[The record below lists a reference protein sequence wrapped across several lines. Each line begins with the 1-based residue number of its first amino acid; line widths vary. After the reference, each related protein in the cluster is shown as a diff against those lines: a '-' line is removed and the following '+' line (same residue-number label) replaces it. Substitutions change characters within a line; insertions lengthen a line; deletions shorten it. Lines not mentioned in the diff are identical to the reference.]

1 MDEQMTETAV
11 SPENGQEKEI
21 EVEVVTP
28 IVVDLGKTKRKH
40 VKRLKRGEGRLMEE
54 VIDVMDEI
62 VEALGEEVDGK
73 TLVPIVIVY
82 KEKGKKSRNTI
93 TLPF

>member
-1 MDEQMTETAV
+1 MDEQVETAV
-11 SPENGQEKEI
+11 SSENGQDHQV

-40 VKRLKRGEGRLMEE
+40 VKRLKRGEGRLMDE
-54 VIDVMDEI
+54 VVEVMEEI
-62 VEALGEEVDGK
+62 VDALGEEVDGK

-82 KEKGKKSRNTI
+82 EEKAKQSRNTI

>member
-1 MDEQMTETAV
+1 MDEQVETAV
-11 SPENGQEKEI
+11 SSENGHEHEI

-40 VKRLKRGEGRLMEE
+40 VKRLKRGEGRLMDE
-54 VIDVMDEI
+54 VVEVMEEI
-62 VEALGEEVDGK
+62 VDALGEEVDGK

-82 KEKGKKSRNTI
+82 EEKAKQSRNTI

>member
-11 SPENGQEKEI
+11 SPENGQEKEV
-21 EVEVVTP
+21 EVEVITP
-28 IVVDLGKTKRKH
+28 IVVDMGKTKRKH

-82 KEKGKKSRNTI
+82 KEKGKQSRSTI